1 MDKQTENKKGFREF
15 EAEKLTLDELWTG
28 LLETRIIWDSMMKE
42 MRNGTKENEE
52 KQNDKFWMRN
62 HGKTKEGEGSGRDNK
77 DR

>member
-1 MDKQTENKKGFREF
+1 M
-15 EAEKLTLDELWTG
+15 
-28 LLETRIIWDSMMKE
+28 ETRIIWDSMMKE
-42 MRNGTKENEE
+42 MRNGTKESEE